1 MQCTGV
7 SSPEDCLTKVTCSDQ
22 YVSLYFLVFLL
33 NFDLKVEKKSKY
45 MKRSQKVGMFNN
57 VKHRHLIDMQSHFI
71 GLIQK
76 VF

>member
-33 NFDLKVEKKSKY
+33 NFDLKVKKRKQVHEAITES
-45 MKRSQKVGMFNN
+45 
-57 VKHRHLIDMQSHFI
+57 SH
-71 GLIQK
+71 
-76 VF
+76 V